1 MATVCS
7 ACGEELIGN
16 VNRCWRC
23 GNVLVSAPVAGDTP
37 AVPPNDTKLTE
48 PVPVAYL
55 IPEEPLQPPSVSES
69 SSSETEI
76 QEAGASPGSDEV
88 IVAQPVRTGSPF
100 RETASGVQTSVLDDV
115 VMPSYP
121 DNVLRENLAVAS
133 VVVAIMSLLA
143 SLVTPWA
150 LIPSAVG
157 LGLGVLGFQS
167 ERRRTAIVGVVL
179 SIVAIFFG
187 TWKTIDAVQAYYEQ
201 YEMEQ
206 MDQLMDY

>member
-1 MATVCS
+1 MATACS

-23 GNVLVSAPVAGDTP
+23 GNVLVSTPVVGDTQT
-37 AVPPNDTKLTE
+37 VPPGEGNVSE

-55 IPEEPLQPPSVSES
+55 VPDDSLATTPDSGSAATDPNASQESASTESEE
-69 SSSETEI
+69 
-76 QEAGASPGSDEV
+76 
-88 IVAQPVRTGSPF
+88 VAVAHAVRSGSPF
-100 RETASGVQTSVLDDV
+100 RESAGGVEHSVLDDV

-121 DNVLRENLAVAS
+121 DNVFRENLAVAS
-133 VVVAIMSLLA
+133 VVVAFMSLLA
-143 SLVTPWA
+143 SLATPWS

-157 LGLGVLGFQS
+157 FGLGILGFQS
-167 ERRRTAIVGVVL
+167 ERRRSAIVGIVL
-179 SIVAIFFG
+179 AVIAIFFG

>member
-23 GNVLVSAPVAGDTP
+23 GNVLVSAPVAGDAPT
-37 AVPPNDTKLTE
+37 VPPEDKKLSE

-55 IPEEPLQPPSVSES
+55 VPGEPLQQPSVSELS
-69 SSSETEI
+69 SAETEI
-76 QEAGASPGSDEV
+76 QEAGASPGTDEV

-100 RETASGVQTSVLDDV
+100 RETAGAVESSVLDDV

-157 LGLGVLGFQS
+157 FGLGILGFQS

-179 SIVAIFFG
+179 SVFAFFFG

-206 MDQLMDY
+206 MDQLTDY